1 MRTLLIAVF
10 LLISGPAW
18 ATNDAVK
25 TVSDNR
31 AIAKAVKE
39 QLAPGMASAI
49 LNAEY
54 DGFYQIGGK
63 QKRGEYFRF
72 NRVKQK
78 KSFPDNRWEQLAIKL
93 TEQVNFKGGSNN
105 VGSRTKASATAY
117 VVFYKNGIEGIAK
130 RGYGDSLA
138 LVMINQKNVAS
149 KNMPSV
155 KGLTQSKLYLLDA
168 GI

>member
-1 MRTLLIAVF
+1 MRTLLIAIF
-10 LLISGPAW
+10 LLSPGSAW
-18 ATNDAVK
+18 ATNDASK

-31 AIAKAVKE
+31 AISRAVRE
-39 QLAPGMASAI
+39 QLAPGMANAI

-54 DGFYQIGGK
+54 DGFYQIRGK

-72 NRVKQK
+72 NRVKNK
-78 KSFPDNRWEQLAIKL
+78 KSYPDDRWEKLAIKL
-93 TEQVNFKGGSNN
+93 TEQANFKGGSNN

-130 RGYGDSLA
+130 RGYSDSLA
-138 LVMINQKNVAS
+138 LVMIKQKNVAS
-149 KNMPSV
+149 KNMPTV
-155 KGLTQSKLYLLDA
+155 KGLTASKLYLLDG